1 MSDNLIRSRNDE
13 KSMALARLILKK
25 VDRTNDSTILTS
37 IAEIINPS
45 NSNNII
51 HGIVDMVRFNDRY
64 SYVREYVGNYTGFKK
79 YSDEDIYRITSK
91 LHELMTFH
99 NDRFINEEDCLFYVL
114 NKCDFQQ

>member
-1 MSDNLIRSRNDE
+1 MNGDLIRVKNEE
-13 KSMALARLILKK
+13 KSMALAKLILQK
-25 VDRTNDSTILTS
+25 VDRTDDSTILTS

-51 HGIVDMVRFNDRY
+51 RGIVDMVRFNDRY

-79 YSDEDIYRITSK
+79 YSDEDIYSIASK

-99 NDRFINEEDCLFYVL
+99 NDRFTNEEDCLFYVL
-114 NKCDFQQ
+114 NKCDFNQ